1 MRYLIRGGRVL
12 CPDGSLEELDLR
24 IDGDRIVEMGAHLPL
39 TDSQVVDARDRIVLP
54 GLVDPHVHLREPGQ
68 TAKETIE
75 TGTKAAAAGGFAHVC
90 CMPNTSP
97 VIDTKEIVEAIIE
110 KADSYG
116 YAKVHPIAAITHGL
130 RGETLTDFAAL
141 IAAGA
146 VGFTDDGK
154 GVQRADVMRQALL
167 CAKELAVPIVV
178 HAEDET
184 LSRDGH
190 LHDGEVAKE
199 LSIKGIPS
207 EAEAVMIA
215 RDIVLSEAT
224 GGAVHFCHVS
234 PKSAVR
240 VIRDAIRAG
249 IPVTA
254 EVTPHHLLLTQEEA
268 LRVGAWG
275 KVNPPL
281 RAATDRAAC
290 VEGLIDG
297 TLSMI
302 ATDHAPHTA
311 EEKARPIEA
320 SPFGFVGLEISFP
333 LMYTAFVHSG
343 IIALGKLVDSMA
355 RIPAERFKLHAG
367 ILNVGGY
374 ADLTLIDP
382 HAFRRVDPETFYS
395 KGRATPFAGRELTG
409 WPTLTIHRGK
419 IVFTR
424 AAKEESIR

>member
-1 MRYLIRGGRVL
+1 MGWLIRGGRVL
-12 CPDGSLEELDLR
+12 RPDGSLEELDLR
-24 IDGDRIVEMGAHLPL
+24 IALERVIEIGVNLPVA
-39 TDSQVVDARDRIVLP
+39 DSQVIDARDLIVLP

-68 TAKETIE
+68 TEKETIE
-75 TGTKAAAAGGFAHVC
+75 TGTMAAAAGGFAHVC

-97 VIDTKEIVEAIIE
+97 VVDAKEIVETIIE

-141 IAAGA
+141 VAAGA
-146 VGFTDDGK
+146 VGFSDDGK
-154 GVQRADVMRQALL
+154 GVQRADIMRQALL
-167 CAKELAVPIVV
+167 AAKDLDVPIVV

-190 LHDGEVAKE
+190 LHDGDVARE

-215 RDIVLSEAT
+215 RDIVLCEAT

-249 IPVTA
+249 ISVTA
-254 EVTPHHLLLTQEEA
+254 EVTPHHLLLTEKEA

-281 RAATDRAAC
+281 RHESDRAAC

-297 TLSMI
+297 TLSMV

-311 EEKARPIEA
+311 EEKARPIET

-333 LMYTAFVHSG
+333 LMYTTFVHSG
-343 IIALGKLVDSMA
+343 LMSLGRLVDCMA
-355 RIPAERFKLHAG
+355 RIPAERFKIDAG
-367 ILNVGGY
+367 TIEVGGF

-382 HAFRRVDPETFYS
+382 HTFMRVDPETFLS
-395 KGRATPFAGRELTG
+395 KGRATPFAGRNLTG
-409 WPTLTIHRGK
+409 WPTLTIHRGRM
-419 IVFTR
+419 VFTR
-424 AAKEESIR
+424 TAREESNE